1 MEDGLVRIELPVYT
15 EHRGKVNVLRE
26 NPPLADLPLFLRG
39 VRSGLFEVLEF
50 EHKPRNFSTPNPR
63 ENEQGSPTAI

>member
-1 MEDGLVRIELPVYT
+1 MEGGLVRIELPVYT

-39 VRSGLFEVLEF
+39 VRIRLFEVL

-63 ENEQGSPTAI
+63 EVEQGSLTAK

>member
-1 MEDGLVRIELPVYT
+1 MENGLVRIELPVYT

-39 VRSGLFEVLEF
+39 VRSHLFEVLEYQ
-50 EHKPRNFSTPNPR
+50 PRNFSTPNSR
-63 ENEQGSPTAI
+63 EIGQGDLTAK